1 MSDTIATTDPPKA
14 GWFYHRSEQLF
25 KAIEKRDK
33 RQAEYNQGR
42 NQKKHAALVKARRL
56 VKETV
61 RAAINSWHE
70 EILVACHSLGAK
82 KGSTEQTAAAHEDGR
97 PLSPKRAWEMIRLLQ
112 RGRSSTQKLVPMK
125 LTKDDG
131 KPASSPAENAEVL
144 RPYLEKCFDR
154 EGTFDLAAIL
164 KVRQRRPQAHL
175 NAMPTEEEII
185 AAIKKMNYWRSGGEA
200 EIPAEYFKAIL
211 RVANMD
217 ETSISYRNRLMGAIM
232 AIFEEV

>member
-1 MSDTIATTDPPKA
+1 M
-14 GWFYHRSEQLF
+14 
-25 KAIEKRDK
+25 
-33 RQAEYNQGR
+33 
-42 NQKKHAALVKARRL
+42 KARRL

-185 AAIKKMNYWRSGGEA
+185 AAIKKMK
-200 EIPAEYFKAIL
+200 PVP
-211 RVANMD
+211 RV
-217 ETSISYRNRLMGAIM
+217 MGNQTKLGKNINLLERKN
-232 AIFEEV
+232 EEGRFQERIVFLDSH